1 MGGGMSSLILD
12 MREADPKFKYRVK
25 AIPGAEKLTV
35 CFQCGACTPDCPV
48 AKRTDIFRP
57 RRIVRLALLGF
68 KKRLFSDNLL
78 WLCLGCFSCTEM
90 CPQGV
95 KPTELIEA
103 LREMG
108 AEEGILPPS
117 IRDMMKALLS
127 TGRIHRI
134 TKARERTRAKMGLP
148 ALEEPNMEE
157 LKTIFASSGLAELVG
172 GKGVK

>member
-1 MGGGMSSLILD
+1 VGGEMSSLILD

-48 AKRTDIFRP
+48 AKRVDIFRP
-57 RRIVRLALLGF
+57 RRIVRLALFGF

-78 WLCLGCFSCTEM
+78 WLCLGCFGCTEM

-103 LREMG
+103 LREIG

-117 IRDMMKALLS
+117 IKDMMKALLS

-134 TKARERTRAKMGLP
+134 TKARERTRTKMGLP

-157 LKTIFASSGLAELVG
+157 LEIVFASSGLAELVS
-172 GKGVK
+172 GKEEK